1 MIIKI
6 IKINES
12 VFHSINIAPYCLK
25 QHMTIYVDEVLP
37 RSRRGGLTDSRLQ
50 LPHR

>member
-1 MIIKI
+1 MKAYFI
-6 IKINES
+6 
-12 VFHSINIAPYCLK
+12 VINIAPYCLK
-25 QHMTIYVDEVLP
+25 QHMTIYIDEVLP